1 VALLLFSTIG
11 IRVVQ
16 AAPLA
21 KTRQLEETKPLKKTQ
36 IEDALVKRS
45 LSLDELVDWI
55 IGAGVGFQLSKAEE
69 GIIRQ
74 AGKYLTN
81 KELDVLIKSIRAN
94 YLIAKVNET
103 IELRRGK
110 LAHIP
115 YLAFS
120 ATYIKPAGKEYL
132 LQLTY
137 PGTDKFDLMTH
148 SGCAYRYKLG
158 RSNFILVINNAS
170 RNKVTANLFRTTIMY
185 EPRKGI
191 TAQQDLVIIPMSDS
205 SIRVYADPC
214 DSAVMHLVVGN
225 HTGVPSLMPSYYISE
240 PLTVGILKHHGKPY
254 GLITRIP
261 PTAKDT
267 DPITEIHYAD
277 AREIATMMGAYL
289 PTLEQWVNAFNA
301 GLVSFVAP
309 SEIVSDGQGRLLIVQ
324 QASKDFPANTPFSP
338 RIATRKVDA
347 REPARGILR
356 VVRMYKDKGVSIVLP
371 NDKNTPNIP

>member
-11 IRVVQ
+11 VQVVQ

-36 IEDALVKRS
+36 IEDALLKRA
-45 LSLDELVDWI
+45 LTLNEIVDWI
-55 IGAGVGFQLSKAEE
+55 IRAGVGFQLSEAEE

-94 YLIAKVNET
+94 YLSAKFDET
-103 IELRRGK
+103 IVLRRGQPRS
-110 LAHIP
+110 IP

-120 ATYIKPAGKEYL
+120 ATYVRPVGESYL
-132 LQLTY
+132 LQLKY

-170 RNKVTANLFRTTIMY
+170 RNEVTANLFRTTIIY
-185 EPRKGI
+185 DPQKGI

-205 SIRVYADPC
+205 SIRVYAAPC
-214 DSAVMHLVVGN
+214 DSAVMHLVLGN
-225 HTGVPSLMPSYYISE
+225 HIGVPNLMPSYYISE
-240 PLTVGILKHHGKPY
+240 PLTVGILKHHGKPH

-267 DPITEIHYAD
+267 DPITEIYYAD
-277 AREIATMMGAYL
+277 AREIATMQGAYL

-309 SEIVSDGQGRLLIVQ
+309 SEIVSDGRGGLLIVQ

-356 VVRMYKDKGVSIVLP
+356 VVRMYKEKVVPIVVP